1 MFIRL
6 YEHKKKNS
14 AMFILFTMH
23 VMQNLSLSFLVTL
36 QVSVEDVEEEGDIV
50 IEPND
55 PYSHRTLPYL
65 IGSSEYCTDESVGI
79 TLLYQ
84 SDEESNKSEDEE
96 EEEEEEEE
104 DEDEGETVI
113 KVRLKHLHI
122 ISYDREPCDGTR
134 FYPCG

>member
-1 MFIRL
+1 
-6 YEHKKKNS
+6 
-14 AMFILFTMH
+14 MH
-23 VMQNLSLSFLVTL
+23 NLSLGFLVTL
-36 QVSVEDVEEEGDIV
+36 EVSVEDVEEEGDIV

-113 KVRLKHLHI
+113 KVRLKHPHI